1 MSKIERKQSLTVP
14 EKFGAFCVLC
24 ASVYL
29 IAISVFPVMYNLT
42 GEFERNDFIFN
53 TILLLIG
60 TGSLFG
66 SIRFIKKSILF
77 EQLLDL
83 GFEKGIYARLEPI
96 LNDIV
101 ESQVSMNDVAAQLKY
116 MNTNIDRMQKRVHNT
131 GAEVVSVREEI
142 FRFLRLVLLIN
153 VTLAVFIYLLRA
165 YGTIIPYAMAMLF
178 VLWWA
183 EITFEF
189 RMWKNSWVWA
199 WVFVPVLT
207 IPITTILADLLYGD
221 AILVAAMS
229 VVLVIYAAAYYT
241 WGRYL
246 VERTLPFGISEIAKE
261 DLPTSRFSGVLRIID
276 PIRKF
281 VRRRARQISIVFF
294 TASATLFLL
303 VVLTVASMIGVWQSP
318 IPISIHQLLLIGM
331 HVLIFFSVGRKLRRK
346 SMAASRPVALQE
358 SS

>member
-1 MSKIERKQSLTVP
+1 VSKIEKKQSLTVP

-53 TILLLIG
+53 AILLLIG

-66 SIRFIKKSILF
+66 SIQFIKKSILF
-77 EQLLDL
+77 EQLLDI

-101 ESQVSMNDVAAQLKY
+101 ESQVSMNDVAEELKY
-116 MNTNIDRMQKRVHNT
+116 MNTNIDRMQKRVHNP
-131 GAEVVSVREEI
+131 GAGVVSVREEI

-189 RMWKNSWVWA
+189 RMWKNSWVWV

-229 VVLVIYAAAYYT
+229 VVLIIYVAAYYT
-241 WGRYL
+241 WSRYL

-261 DLPTSRFSGVLRIID
+261 DLPTSRFYGVLRIID

-281 VRRRARQISIVFF
+281 VRRRARPISIVFF
-294 TASATLFLL
+294 TASVTLFLI
-303 VVLTVASMIGVWQSP
+303 VVLTVASMIGEFESP
-318 IPISIHQLLLIGM
+318 IPIGTPQLLLLGM
-331 HVLIFFSVGRKLRRK
+331 HVFIFFSVGRKLRRK
-346 SMAASRPVALQE
+346 SMAASRPVDA
-358 SS
+358 

>member
-1 MSKIERKQSLTVP
+1 MSKIEKKQSLTVL
-14 EKFGAFCVLC
+14 EKFGAFSVLC

-42 GEFERNDFIFN
+42 GEFEKNDFIFN
-53 TILLLIG
+53 AILLLIG

-66 SIRFIKKSILF
+66 SIQFIKKSILF

-116 MNTNIDRMQKRVHNT
+116 MNTNIDRMQKRVHNP
-131 GAEVVSVREEI
+131 GSEVVSVREEI

-229 VVLVIYAAAYYT
+229 VVLTIYVAAYYT

-261 DLPTSRFSGVLRIID
+261 DLPTNRFSGVLRIID

-281 VRRRARQISIVFF
+281 VRRRARPLSIIFF
-294 TASATLFLL
+294 TASAALFLV
-303 VVLTVASMIGVWQSP
+303 VVLTVTSMIGLWQSP
-318 IPISIHQLLLIGM
+318 IPIGIHRLALIGL
-331 HVLIFFSVGRKLRRK
+331 HVLIFFSVGRKLQRK
-346 SMAASRPVALQE
+346 SMAARQMVE
-358 SS
+358 

>member
-1 MSKIERKQSLTVP
+1 LTVP

-53 TILLLIG
+53 AILLLIG

-66 SIRFIKKSILF
+66 SIQFIKKSILF

-116 MNTNIDRMQKRVHNT
+116 MNTNIDRMQKRVHNP

-207 IPITTILADLLYGD
+207 IPITTIIADLLYGD

-229 VVLVIYAAAYYT
+229 VVLIIYVAAYYT
-241 WGRYL
+241 WSRYL

-261 DLPTSRFSGVLRIID
+261 DLPTRRFSGVLRIID

-281 VRRRARQISIVFF
+281 VRRRARPLSIIFF
-294 TASATLFLL
+294 TASATLFML
-303 VVLTVASMIGVWQSP
+303 VVLTVASMIGLWESP
-318 IPISIHQLLLIGM
+318 IPISPQHIALIGL
-331 HVLIFFSVGRKLRRK
+331 HVVIFFSVGRKLRRK
-346 SMAASRPVALQE
+346 SMAASRPVVVQE

>member
-1 MSKIERKQSLTVP
+1 MRKIEKKQSLTVP
-14 EKFGAFCVLC
+14 EKFGAFSVLC

-53 TILLLIG
+53 AILLLIG

-66 SIRFIKKSILF
+66 SIQFIKKSILF

-116 MNTNIDRMQKRVHNT
+116 MNTNIDRMQKRVHNP
-131 GAEVVSVREEI
+131 GSEVVSVREEI

-207 IPITTILADLLYGD
+207 IPITTILADLLYGN

-229 VVLVIYAAAYYT
+229 VVLIIYVAAYYT
-241 WGRYL
+241 WSRYL
-246 VERTLPFGISEIAKE
+246 VERTLPFGISEIARE
-261 DLPTSRFSGVLRIID
+261 DPPTSRFSGVLRIID

-281 VRRRARQISIVFF
+281 VRRRARPLSIIFF
-294 TASATLFLL
+294 TASAALFLL
-303 VVLTVASMIGVWQSP
+303 VVLTVASMIGLWQSP
-318 IPISIHQLLLIGM
+318 IPIGIHHLSLIGL
-331 HVLIFFSVGRKLRRK
+331 HIFIFFTVGRKLRRK
-346 SMAASRPVALQE
+346 SLAARQMVE
-358 SS
+358 

>member
-1 MSKIERKQSLTVP
+1 MTVS

-29 IAISVFPVMYNLT
+29 IAISAFPVLYNLT

-53 TILLLIG
+53 AILLLIG

-101 ESQVSMNDVAAQLKY
+101 ESQVSMNDVTAQLKY
-116 MNTNIDRMQKRVHNT
+116 MNTNIDRMQKRVHST
-131 GAEVVSVREEI
+131 GAGVVDVREEI

-153 VTLAVFIYLLRA
+153 VSLAVFIYLLRA

-178 VLWWA
+178 ILWWA

-229 VVLVIYAAAYYT
+229 IVLVVYVAAYYV
-241 WGRYL
+241 WSRYL
-246 VERTLPFGISEIAKE
+246 VERTLPFGISGIAKE
-261 DLPTSRFSGVLRIID
+261 DLPTDRLSGAQRIID

-281 VRRRARQISIVFF
+281 VRRRARLISLVFF
-294 TASATLFLL
+294 TASATLFLI

-318 IPISIHQLLLIGM
+318 LRIGTPQLLLLGM
-331 HVLIFFSVGRKLRRK
+331 HVLIFFSVGRKFRRK
-346 SMAASRPVALQE
+346 SELVE
-358 SS
+358 SV

>member
-1 MSKIERKQSLTVP
+1 
-14 EKFGAFCVLC
+14 
-24 ASVYL
+24 
-29 IAISVFPVMYNLT
+29 MYNLT

-53 TILLLIG
+53 AILLLIG

-66 SIRFIKKSILF
+66 SIQFIKKSILF

-101 ESQVSMNDVAAQLKY
+101 ESQVSMNDVADQLKY
-116 MNTNIDRMQKRVHNT
+116 MNTNIDRLQKRQHST
-131 GAEVVSVREEI
+131 GTGEGVVGVREEI

-189 RMWKNSWVWA
+189 RMWKNSWVWV
-199 WVFVPVLT
+199 WVFVPILT

-229 VVLVIYAAAYYT
+229 VVLIIYVAAYYT

-281 VRRRARQISIVFF
+281 VQRRARQLSMVFF
-294 TASATLFLL
+294 TASAALFLL
-303 VVLTVASMIGVWQSP
+303 VVLTVASMLGIWQSQV
-318 IPISIHQLLLIGM
+318 PISTHQLMLLGL
-331 HVLIFFSVGRKLRRK
+331 HVFIFFSVGRKLRRK
-346 SMAASRPVALQE
+346 SVAASRPVVLQE
-358 SS
+358 NS

>member
-1 MSKIERKQSLTVP
+1 MSKIEKKQSLTVL
-14 EKFGAFCVLC
+14 EKFGAFSVLC

-42 GEFERNDFIFN
+42 GEFEKNDFIFN
-53 TILLLIG
+53 AILLLIG

-66 SIRFIKKSILF
+66 SIQFIKKSILF

-116 MNTNIDRMQKRVHNT
+116 MNTNIDRMQKRVHNP
-131 GAEVVSVREEI
+131 GSEVVSVREEI

-153 VTLAVFIYLLRA
+153 VSLAVFIYLLRA

-229 VVLVIYAAAYYT
+229 VVLTIYVAAYYT
-241 WGRYL
+241 WSRYL

-261 DLPTSRFSGVLRIID
+261 DLPTNRFSGVLRIID

-281 VRRRARQISIVFF
+281 VRRRARPLSIIFF
-294 TASATLFLL
+294 TASAALFLV
-303 VVLTVASMIGVWQSP
+303 VVLTVTSMIGLWQSP
-318 IPISIHQLLLIGM
+318 IPIGIHRLALIGL
-331 HVLIFFSVGRKLRRK
+331 HVLIFFSVGRKLQRK
-346 SMAASRPVALQE
+346 SMAARQMVE
-358 SS
+358 

>member
-1 MSKIERKQSLTVP
+1 LTVP
-14 EKFGAFCVLC
+14 EKFGAFSVLC

-53 TILLLIG
+53 AILLLIG

-66 SIRFIKKSILF
+66 SIQFIKKSILF

-116 MNTNIDRMQKRVHNT
+116 MNTNIDRMQKRVHNP
-131 GAEVVSVREEI
+131 GSEVVSVREEI

-229 VVLVIYAAAYYT
+229 VVLIIYVAAYYT

-281 VRRRARQISIVFF
+281 VRRRARPLSIIFF
-294 TASATLFLL
+294 TASAALFLL
-303 VVLTVASMIGVWQSP
+303 VVLTVASMIGLWQSP
-318 IPISIHQLLLIGM
+318 IPIGIHHLSLIGL
-331 HVLIFFSVGRKLRRK
+331 HVFIFFTVGRKLRRK
-346 SMAASRPVALQE
+346 SLAARQMVE
-358 SS
+358 

>member
-1 MSKIERKQSLTVP
+1 MSKIEKKQSLTVP

-53 TILLLIG
+53 AILLLIG

-66 SIRFIKKSILF
+66 SIQFIKKSILF

-116 MNTNIDRMQKRVHNT
+116 MNTNIDRMQKRVHNP
-131 GAEVVSVREEI
+131 GSEVVSVREEI

-153 VTLAVFIYLLRA
+153 VSLAVFIYLLRA
-165 YGTIIPYAMAMLF
+165 YGAILPYAMAMLF

-229 VVLVIYAAAYYT
+229 VVLIIYVAVYYT
-241 WGRYL
+241 WSRYL
-246 VERTLPFGISEIAKE
+246 VERTLPFGISEIERE
-261 DLPTSRFSGVLRIID
+261 DLPTDRFSGALRIIE

-281 VRRRARQISIVFF
+281 VRRRARLISMVFF
-294 TASATLFLL
+294 TASATLFLV
-303 VVLTVASMIGVWQSP
+303 VVLTVASMLGIWQSQVP
-318 IPISIHQLLLIGM
+318 IGIPHLLLIGM

-346 SMAASRPVALQE
+346 SREASRPVESQE

>member
-1 MSKIERKQSLTVP
+1 VSKIEKKQSLTVP

-53 TILLLIG
+53 AILLLIG

-66 SIRFIKKSILF
+66 SIQFIKKSILF

-116 MNTNIDRMQKRVHNT
+116 MNTNIDRMQKRVHNP

-207 IPITTILADLLYGD
+207 IPITTIIADLLYGD

-229 VVLVIYAAAYYT
+229 VVLIIYVAAYYT
-241 WGRYL
+241 WSRYL

-261 DLPTSRFSGVLRIID
+261 DLPTRRFSGVLRIID

-281 VRRRARQISIVFF
+281 VRRRARPLSIIFF
-294 TASATLFLL
+294 TASATLFML
-303 VVLTVASMIGVWQSP
+303 VVLTVASMIGVWESP
-318 IPISIHQLLLIGM
+318 IPISTYHVALIGL
-331 HVLIFFSVGRKLRRK
+331 HVAIFFSVGRKLRRK
-346 SMAASRPVALQE
+346 SMAASRVDG
-358 SS
+358 

>member
-1 MSKIERKQSLTVP
+1 M
-14 EKFGAFCVLC
+14 
-24 ASVYL
+24 
-29 IAISVFPVMYNLT
+29 
-42 GEFERNDFIFN
+42 
-53 TILLLIG
+53 IG

-66 SIRFIKKSILF
+66 SIQFIKKSILF

-116 MNTNIDRMQKRVHNT
+116 MNTNIDRMQKRVHNP
-131 GAEVVSVREEI
+131 GSEVVSVREEI

-229 VVLVIYAAAYYT
+229 VVLIIYVAAYYT
-241 WGRYL
+241 WSRYL

-281 VRRRARQISIVFF
+281 VRRRARPLSIIFF
-294 TASATLFLL
+294 TASAALFLL
-303 VVLTVASMIGVWQSP
+303 VVLTVASMVGLWQSP

-331 HVLIFFSVGRKLRRK
+331 HVLIFFSVWRKLRRK
-346 SMAASRPVALQE
+346 SRAARQMAG
-358 SS
+358 

>member
-1 MSKIERKQSLTVP
+1 MSKIEKKQSLTVP
-14 EKFGAFCVLC
+14 EKFGAFSVLC

-53 TILLLIG
+53 AILLLIG

-66 SIRFIKKSILF
+66 SIQFIKKSILF

-116 MNTNIDRMQKRVHNT
+116 MNTNIDRMQKRVHNP

-153 VTLAVFIYLLRA
+153 VTLAIFIYLLRA

-207 IPITTILADLLYGD
+207 IPITTIIADLLYGD

-229 VVLVIYAAAYYT
+229 VVLIIYVAAYYT
-241 WGRYL
+241 WSRYL
-246 VERTLPFGISEIAKE
+246 VERTLPFGISGIAKE

-294 TASATLFLL
+294 TASAALFLL
-303 VVLTVASMIGVWQSP
+303 VVLTVASMIGAWQSP
-318 IPISIHQLLLIGM
+318 IPISLQQLLLIGL
-331 HVLIFFSVGRKLRRK
+331 HVFIFFTVGRKLRRK
-346 SMAASRPVALQE
+346 SRAASQVDA
-358 SS
+358 